1 MKGDSISI
9 IILQLALDIL
19 NLDRAISM
27 AKEAV
32 PGGIDWIEAGTPLIK
47 SEGME
52 AIRELKR
59 IFPDK
64 KIIADMKTMDT
75 GDFETEMASK
85 AGADI
90 ISILGASDDSTIKEA
105 IKAAKK
111 YNSEIMIDLINVKNK
126 VDRAAEVQKMGAK
139 YVCIHVGIDQQMKGE
154 NPLQDIKD
162 VKEAVN
168 ITIATAGGLNS
179 ENIPD
184 VVSAG
189 ADIVIVGGSITKA
202 SDLLEATK
210 TIRKSIDLAKPI
222 ESLEFRKYKKEELI
236 EALKK
241 VSSSNV
247 SDAMHRGGAMKGI
260 HTVVPG
266 LKMAGKA
273 LTVKTMNG
281 DWAKVVEA
289 IDLAEKG
296 EILVIDTNCG
306 NIAVWGELATW
317 SAFTR
322 GLGGIV
328 IDGAARDIDDL
339 KEIRF
344 PVFARYETPDAGDPK
359 GFGEI
364 GCEVVCGG
372 LKVNKG
378 DYIIGDDSGVVVIP
392 QEEAQEIINRS
403 LDVKEKENRIR
414 EEIKRGSTLS
424 KVLKLKK
431 WEKIVG

>member
-1 MKGDSISI
+1 MKGDFISK

-19 NLDRAISM
+19 NLDRAVSM

-32 PGGIDWIEAGTPLIK
+32 PGGINWIEAGTPLIK

-189 ADIVIVGGSITKA
+189 ADIVIVGGAITKA
-202 SDLLEATK
+202 SNLLEATK
-210 TIRKSIDLAKPI
+210 IIRKSIDLGKPI
-222 ESLEFRKYKKEELI
+222 ESAEFRKYKKEELI
-236 EALKK
+236 DALKK
-241 VSSSNV
+241 ISSSNV

-289 IDLAEKG
+289 IDLAEEG
-296 EILVIDTNCG
+296 DIIVVDTNCG
-306 NIAVWGELATW
+306 NIAIWGELATW
-317 SAFTR
+317 SAVMR
-322 GLGGIV
+322 KLGGVV
-328 IDGAARDIDDL
+328 IDGAVRDVDDI

-344 PVFARYETPDAGDPK
+344 PVFARYEVPDAGDPK

-392 QEEAQEIINRS
+392 QEEAQEIINRGI
-403 LDVKEKENRIR
+403 DVKEKENRIR

>member
-1 MKGDSISI
+1 
-9 IILQLALDIL
+9 
-19 NLDRAISM
+19 
-27 AKEAV
+27 
-32 PGGIDWIEAGTPLIK
+32 
-47 SEGME
+47 
-52 AIRELKR
+52 
-59 IFPDK
+59 
-64 KIIADMKTMDT
+64 
-75 GDFETEMASK
+75 MASK

-90 ISILGASDDSTIKEA
+90 ISILGASDDSTINEA

-111 YNSEIMIDLINVKNK
+111 YNSEIMVDLINVKNK
-126 VDRAAEVQKMGAK
+126 VDRAAEVQKMGAR

-162 VKEAVN
+162 VKDAVN

-189 ADIVIVGGSITKA
+189 ADIVIVGGAITK
-202 SDLLEATK
+202 SPDLLEATK
-210 TIRKSIDLAKPI
+210 RIRKSIDLAKPI

-260 HTVVPG
+260 HTVVHG

-289 IDLAEKG
+289 IDLADKG
-296 EILVIDTNCG
+296 DILVIDTNCG

-339 KEIRF
+339 KEIGF
-344 PVFARYETPDAGDPK
+344 PVFARYEVPDAGDPK

>member
-1 MKGDSISI
+1 
-9 IILQLALDIL
+9 
-19 NLDRAISM
+19 M

-47 SEGME
+47 SEGMD

-59 IFPDK
+59 IFPNK

-90 ISILGASDDSTIKEA
+90 VSILGASDDSTIKEA

-126 VDRAAEVQKMGAK
+126 VDRAAEVEKMGAK

-184 VVSAG
+184 VISAG
-189 ADIVIVGGSITKA
+189 ADIVIVGGAITKA
-202 SDLLEATK
+202 SNLLDATK
-210 TIRKSIDLAKPI
+210 IIRKSIDLSKPI
-222 ESLEFRKYKKEELI
+222 ESLDFRKYKEEELI
-236 EALKK
+236 DALKK

-266 LKMAGKA
+266 LKMAGRA
-273 LTVKTMNG
+273 LTIKTMNG

-289 IDLAEKG
+289 IDLAEEG
-296 EILVIDTNCG
+296 EILVVDTNSG
-306 NIAVWGELATW
+306 DIAIWGELATW
-317 SAFTR
+317 SAVMR
-322 GLGGIV
+322 KLGGVV
-328 IDGAARDIDDL
+328 IDGAVRDVDDL

-344 PVFARYETPDAGDPK
+344 PVFARYEVPDAGDPK

-372 LKVNKG
+372 LKVNRG

-403 LDVKEKENRIR
+403 IDVKEKENRIR

-424 KVLKLKK
+424 KVQKLKK
-431 WEKIVG
+431 WEKVVG

>member
-1 MKGDSISI
+1 M
-9 IILQLALDIL
+9 L
-19 NLDRAISM
+19 NLDRAISI

-32 PGGIDWIEAGTPLIK
+32 SGGVDWIEAGTPLIK

-59 IFPDK
+59 TFPDK

-75 GDFETEMASK
+75 GDFETEIASK

-111 YNSEIMIDLINVKNK
+111 YNSEIMIDLINVKDK
-126 VDRAAEVQKMGAK
+126 VGRAAEVQKMGAK

-162 VKEAVN
+162 VKDAVN

-179 ENIPD
+179 ENAPE
-184 VVSAG
+184 VVNAG
-189 ADIVIVGGSITKA
+189 ADIVIVGGAITKA
-202 SDLLEATK
+202 ANLLEATQR
-210 TIRKSIDLAKPI
+210 IRKSIDLAKPI
-222 ESLEFRKYKKEELI
+222 ESLEFRKYKKEELVD
-236 EALKK
+236 ALKK

-281 DWAKVVEA
+281 DWAKAVEA
-289 IDLAEKG
+289 IDLANKG
-296 EILVIDTNCG
+296 DILVIDTNCG
-306 NIAVWGELATW
+306 NIAIWGELATW
-317 SAFTR
+317 SAVKR
-322 GLGGIV
+322 ELGGIV
-328 IDGAARDIDDL
+328 IDGAVRDVDDL

-344 PVFARYETPDAGDPK
+344 PVFARYEVPDAGDPK

-364 GCEVVCGG
+364 GCEIICGG
-372 LKVNKG
+372 LKVTTG

>member
-1 MKGDSISI
+1 
-9 IILQLALDIL
+9 
-19 NLDRAISM
+19 
-27 AKEAV
+27 
-32 PGGIDWIEAGTPLIK
+32 
-47 SEGME
+47 
-52 AIRELKR
+52 
-59 IFPDK
+59 
-64 KIIADMKTMDT
+64 
-75 GDFETEMASK
+75 
-85 AGADI
+85 
-90 ISILGASDDSTIKEA
+90 
-105 IKAAKK
+105 
-111 YNSEIMIDLINVKNK
+111 
-126 VDRAAEVQKMGAK
+126 
-139 YVCIHVGIDQQMKGE
+139 MKGE

-184 VVSAG
+184 VISAG
-189 ADIVIVGGSITKA
+189 ADIVIVGGAITKA
-202 SDLLEATK
+202 SNLLDATK
-210 TIRKSIDLAKPI
+210 IIRKSIDLAKPI
-222 ESLEFRKYKKEELI
+222 ESLDFRKYKEEELI
-236 EALKK
+236 DALKK

-273 LTVKTMNG
+273 LTIKTMNG

-289 IDLAEKG
+289 IDLAEEG
-296 EILVIDTNCG
+296 EILVVDTNSG
-306 NIAVWGELATW
+306 DIAIWGELATW
-317 SAFTR
+317 SAVMR
-322 GLGGIV
+322 KLGGVV
-328 IDGAARDIDDL
+328 IDGAVRDVDDL

-344 PVFARYETPDAGDPK
+344 PVFARYEVPDAGDPK

-372 LKVNKG
+372 LKVNRG

-403 LDVKEKENRIR
+403 IDVKEKENRIR

-424 KVLKLKK
+424 KVQKLKK
-431 WEKIVG
+431 WEKVVG